1 MTRRINRALELL
13 SEGQPVY
20 YTHSG
25 PLDYENGKAMSQTWA
40 DFIAVDFEHGA
51 WDLPGLDQFMLGLVD
66 GGPTASGHRTPT
78 VIATVPTDGTDETVV
93 RANAWMFKQVLAR
106 GVHGMLLCHAETPG
120 AVRAFV
126 ESCRYPTAQTD
137 ASQWLGKGRRG
148 AGGQKY
154 ASEIWGISPEEYI
167 KKADPWPLNDSGELL
182 LGVKIENTR
191 ALLYSDV
198 TSAVPGLAFAEWGP
212 GDMSMALGYEIYP
225 EEPHPEDMRAARNR
239 VFTSCKNSGIFFLEG
254 VSDSNIEEKID
265 EGIMIGSVGDGGES
279 LASKGRAHTGRTM
292 PV

>member
-198 TSAVPGLAFAEWGP
+198 TAAVPGLAFAEWGP

-225 EEPHPEDMRAARNR
+225 EEPHPDDMRAARNR
-239 VFTSCKNSGIFFLEG
+239 VFAACKNSGIFFLEG
-254 VSDSNIEEKID
+254 VSNSNIEEKID
-265 EGIMIGSVGDGGES
+265 EGIMIGSVGDGGEP
-279 LASKGRAHTGRTM
+279 LASKGRDYTGRIM